1 MSHPHGAQGGAGA
14 PPQQQWPPAPGP
26 GSPEPPGPTPLPEA
40 VQTTPHTARY
50 VLQADALRR
59 RQLRAALLYGSSR
72 YWRQRHHVW
81 PSVVVGLIAA
91 AVLAAGI
98 VVWGAFQ
105 TQREI
110 NEERRQE
117 TQTQEPT
124 TPLVPQERNP
134 ASPGQT
140 P

>member
-1 MSHPHGAQGGAGA
+1 MSSPYGTQGVSGA
-14 PPQQQWPPAPGP
+14 PPHQRPPAPGP
-26 GSPEPPGPTPLPEA
+26 GERPEPPAPTPLPEA
-40 VQTTPHTARY
+40 FQTTPHTERY

-81 PSVVVGLIAA
+81 PSVVVGLIVA

-98 VVWGAFQ
+98 VVYGAFQ
-105 TQREI
+105 TQREL
-110 NEERRQE
+110 NEQRGHQ
-117 TQTQEPT
+117 TQTQDPN
-124 TPLVPQERNP
+124 TPLVPQERQP
-134 ASPGQT
+134 AGPDQT